1 MIHAFSQQAEH
12 SDYLLTFKENGTTT
26 TVKTFKHNLTILGIK
41 VLDVLLKGWWYLKRT
56 GAGEIFPSPD
66 ASRSH
71 SGDSG
76 NLSPPQPPL
85 KKQSQ
90 LTPNE

>member
-1 MIHAFSQQAEH
+1 MSHAFSQQAEH
-12 SDYLLTFKENGTTT
+12 SDYLLTFKENRTTT

-41 VLDVLLKGWWYLKRT
+41 VLDVLLKGWRYLKRT

-85 KKQSQ
+85 KKVKPTCQ
-90 LTPNE
+90 NE